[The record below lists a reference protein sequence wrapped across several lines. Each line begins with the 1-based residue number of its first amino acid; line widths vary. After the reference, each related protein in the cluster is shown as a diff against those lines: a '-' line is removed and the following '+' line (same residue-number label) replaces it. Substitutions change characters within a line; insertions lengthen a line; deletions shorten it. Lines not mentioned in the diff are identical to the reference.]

1 MLPPRWGGG
10 TGHGDTLASPLASPQ
25 GRGGAVVPTCS
36 LPGGGGGT
44 GQRGGGYLSF
54 TCPLAYPHRP
64 SLYCIVGTD
73 LVRLWSV
80 RENSIYTGSRRTVSS
95 PSRVIAT
102 RLFFNDLRPYFRPCM
117 PLAAVGFRLTV
128 EPPGALARR
137 APLLRDP
144 VHHLPSICLRSLIL
158 GALQLIR
165 HLHGGGRAGSKI
177 HVGRR
182 SSLVASLFGELCVF
196 LSRPPSLVGAATSA
210 LPIPSPPSPNPMDN
224 V

>member
-1 MLPPRWGGG
+1 M
-10 TGHGDTLASPLASPQ
+10 
-25 GRGGAVVPTCS
+25 
-36 LPGGGGGT
+36 
-44 GQRGGGYLSF
+44 
-54 TCPLAYPHRP
+54 
-64 SLYCIVGTD
+64 
-73 LVRLWSV
+73 
-80 RENSIYTGSRRTVSS
+80 SS

-177 HVGRR
+177 HVGL
-182 SSLVASLFGELCVF
+182 SASLVASLFGDLRSPCKKKKRRVWGLWRLERVITDCVDEGYWAKGGD
-196 LSRPPSLVGAATSA
+196 VA
-210 LPIPSPPSPNPMDN
+210 SPPAERVVRGALSGNPKRRANRHVAAHERDGDAGRPLFRR
-224 V
+224 